1 MEQEKAG
8 NNPEPVQVKKKKS
21 PIRLIILVIIL
32 LVGGFFG
39 FKKISYAMNH
49 ETTDNAQVETQ
60 LVPVLPRVSGYIKS
74 INVQDFDSV
83 QANQLLLEMD
93 DEELQTQLVQMQA
106 DYQTAIADVEN
117 AKAALNNAMV
127 SLSVNRGNIDISK
140 VKLQKAEAD
149 YNRNK
154 NLFAESAIT
163 QRQLEDS
170 RFDYETYQK
179 QLENSQNDLTTA
191 QSRIDVLRAG
201 VDKALANVKA
211 KEAQI
216 NQQKLKISYTKIYAP
231 QAGKLGKKNISLGQF
246 VQAGSPLFTIV
257 GDTTYW
263 VVANFKENQIKKLH
277 PGMPVNI
284 ELDAYPDLKIQGNI
298 ESLSDAT
305 GARFALLPPDNASGN
320 FTKVTQRVPVK
331 ISIQNSGSYH
341 DMLRAGLSV
350 FVSVPLSQ

>member
-1 MEQEKAG
+1 MEQEKE
-8 NNPEPVQVKKKKS
+8 NNQSKNKKKKS
-21 PIRLIILVIIL
+21 PVRFIVLAIVL

-39 FKKISYAMNH
+39 FKKITYALNH
-49 ETTDNAQVETQ
+49 ESTDNAQVETQ

-74 INVQDFDSV
+74 INVKDYDSV
-83 QANQLLLEMD
+83 QANQLLVEID
-93 DEELQTQLVQMQA
+93 DAELQTQLLQMEA
-106 DYQTAIADVEN
+106 DYQTAIADLQN
-117 AKAALNNAMV
+117 AKASLNNAV
-127 SLSVNRGNIDISK
+127 ISLNVNRGNIDIDK
-140 VKLQKAEAD
+140 VKLEKAQSD

-163 QRQLEDS
+163 QRQFEDS
-170 RFDYETYQK
+170 KYDFETNQK
-179 QLENSQNDLTTA
+179 ELLNSQNDLVSA
-191 QSRIDVLRAG
+191 QSRIDVLKAG
-201 VDKALANVKA
+201 VEKAEATIKS

-216 NQQKLKISYTKIYAP
+216 AQLKLKLSYTKIYAP

-257 GDTTYW
+257 SDTTYW

-284 ELDAYPDLKIQGNI
+284 ELDAYPGMKLEGNI

-305 GARFALLPPDNASGN
+305 GARFALLPPDNSSGN
-320 FTKVTQRVPVK
+320 FVKVTQRVPVK
-331 ISIQNSGSYH
+331 ISIHNVGNYH

-350 FVSVPLSQ
+350 FVSVPLIN